1 MPPELERITQ
11 EVLALPATSRALL
24 AQKLMES
31 LEDGEHDEVAR
42 AWAEVA
48 EHRCREIDEGAVE
61 LLPGDDVMSELFAR
75 YR

>member
-31 LEDGEHDEVAR
+31 LEDGEQDEGAR
-42 AWAEVA
+42 AWGEVA
-48 EHRCREIDEGAVE
+48 ERRCREIDEGAVE
-61 LLPGDDVMSELFAR
+61 LLPGDDVMNELFAR

>member
-31 LEDGEHDEVAR
+31 LEDEEHGELGRVG
-42 AWAEVA
+42 EVA
-48 EHRCREIDEGAVE
+48 EQRCREIDEGAVE
-61 LLPGDDVMSELFAR
+61 LLPGDDVMNELFAR